1 MMRFLFKAFFMYDK
15 ILQALLKERG
25 ENSVCKILV
34 VGTGGLA
41 LWALRIAS
49 YHFIADSNMRD
60 RVTTTIAT
68 LKDDG
73 LLIAQ
78 EFQR

>member
-1 MMRFLFKAFFMYDK
+1 MLLFLKYNKM
-15 ILQALLKERG
+15 LQALLKERG

-49 YHFIADSNMRD
+49 YHFSNMRD

-78 EFQR
+78 EYQR

>member
-1 MMRFLFKAFFMYDK
+1 MIFLFKALIVTSKYDK

-49 YHFIADSNMRD
+49 YHFNDMKD
-60 RVTTTIAT
+60 KVTTTIAT

>member
-1 MMRFLFKAFFMYDK
+1 M
-15 ILQALLKERG
+15 LQALLKERG
-25 ENSVCKILV
+25 EKSVCKILV

-49 YHFIADSNMRD
+49 YHFNNMRD

-78 EFQR
+78 EFHQ